1 MKNENND
8 KRKLRQKILDQMSPV
23 ISIHRS
29 VIQSKNNIDWD
40 NHTEKINFR
49 YPHKANLELAPHQ
62 HTQKQPIIRQIT
74 IDLRPLLKQ
83 VVDDCEADILDTSE
97 ASKQDNKRS
106 YAGTDM
112 QPPQQRNLE
121 AFSISLPSMSSC
133 KSRDKSR
140 LSQTIP
146 RTVSLV
152 TVTDK
157 GTLTCDSIQKSR
169 NSSPVCFPKVLLNQV
184 PLQKS
189 AKEQRPLNKMNA
201 SWLGVEKLQI
211 PMSELVRVVK
221 ERSDSGH
228 HTLIAQVLCS
238 LREKQEK
245 LIHHAGK
252 DDGALVR
259 MHSEISHETS
269 HIPCAF
275 GGTRL
280 TWMKRN

>member
-1 MKNENND
+1 
-8 KRKLRQKILDQMSPV
+8 
-23 ISIHRS
+23 
-29 VIQSKNNIDWD
+29 
-40 NHTEKINFR
+40 
-49 YPHKANLELAPHQ
+49 
-62 HTQKQPIIRQIT
+62 
-74 IDLRPLLKQ
+74 
-83 VVDDCEADILDTSE
+83 
-97 ASKQDNKRS
+97 
-106 YAGTDM
+106 M

-146 RTVSLV
+146 RT
-152 TVTDK
+152 
-157 GTLTCDSIQKSR
+157 KSR